1 MDAGNANGGYNIGC
15 KAILGRVA
23 RLLVPSSFLG
33 FAFLNKTY
41 AGYASL
47 QVIPELTQIQIILSQ
62 VGPALSTVLFIL
74 AGVFYALG
82 QMLPPDKKAQFHTT
96 AVNIIIGAIVLGAL
110 SVAATSLATAS
121 THLLQNVTANGVTN
135 LTTNSV

>member
-1 MDAGNANGGYNIGC
+1 MDAGEANGGYNTGRR
-15 KAILGRVA
+15 AILRRVA
-23 RLLVPSSFLG
+23 RLIVPSSLFGLG
-33 FAFLNKTY
+33 FLNQAN
-41 AGYASL
+41 AGYVSL

-121 THLLQNVTANGVTN
+121 THLLQNVTANG
-135 LTTNSV
+135 LSSNSV